1 MQTRAERFWAKVN
14 KSPGQGPD
22 GTCWVW
28 TAYKNHGGY
37 GWFRSESKSVLAHR
51 LSWFWANG
59 DILKGLIL
67 CHKCDNRACVNP
79 GHLFLGTHA
88 DNHNDMV
95 GKGRMALGD
104 RYPTRKGELNNAHV
118 LTDEKVRQIRFLADT
133 YKGFYTH
140 KDLAKFYGVARPMIS
155 YIVKRASWAHVTGL
169 PVGA

>member
-67 CHKCDNRACVNP
+67 CHK
-79 GHLFLGTHA
+79 
-88 DNHNDMV
+88 
-95 GKGRMALGD
+95 
-104 RYPTRKGELNNAHV
+104 
-118 LTDEKVRQIRFLADT
+118 
-133 YKGFYTH
+133 GFYTH